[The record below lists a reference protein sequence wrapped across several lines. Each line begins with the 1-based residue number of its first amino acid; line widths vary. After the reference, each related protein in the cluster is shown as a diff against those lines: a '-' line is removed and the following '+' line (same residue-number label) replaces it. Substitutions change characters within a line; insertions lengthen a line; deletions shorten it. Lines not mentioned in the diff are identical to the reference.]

1 MEVSYHKTCLMCQEE
16 KGIDEFTGENKT
28 CNECGDIENTRKR

>member
-16 KGIDEFTGENKT
+16 EEGIDEFTGENNT
-28 CNECGDIENTRKR
+28 CNQCRDIEN